1 MKICIIGGGLTGLTA
16 AYALSEGH
24 EVTLLEKQAE
34 IGGCLSSY
42 RIGTNF
48 VEKYYHHCFTTDTQ
62 LFALLDA
69 LDLSRNLEWLTG
81 TTGSCTGSTIY
92 PLNTPLEI
100 LSYPGMT
107 LIDKAHLAL
116 LTIRAKNMD
125 AGALD
130 NVPAAEFITKELGS
144 RVYHSFFEP
153 LLRSKF
159 GERRNE
165 ISAAWLISRIAI
177 RSHRGAHGERLGY
190 LKGGFHQLTEA
201 LVESAQKRGSII
213 CTGETA
219 VSLKRGQGGWELN
232 GEMYDHVISTIPPQ
246 DLQRIGGPAIAA
258 VPYQG
263 AACLTLCLDR
273 DVTNGIYW
281 TNMVDEAPYGAVV
294 AHTNLVPKS
303 RYGTDIVYL
312 ASYFG
317 DEISP
322 GHEDRMFADFCLRFR
337 VEREEVSWHSMATD
351 LRAGPVF
358 TTGYRDLIPRYEE
371 KGLFMAGMFSRPN
384 YPERSMEGAIAAGF
398 EVSGLIDRSL
408 SHESD

>member
-16 AYALSEGH
+16 AYALSKGH

-42 RIGTNF
+42 RIGTTW
-48 VEKYYHHCFTTDTQ
+48 VEKYYHHCFTTDTK
-62 LFALLDA
+62 LFAILEE
-69 LDLSRNLEWLTG
+69 LDLSRNLEWLRG
-81 TTGSCTGSTIY
+81 TTGSCTGSTIH

-100 LSYPGMT
+100 LRYPGMT
-107 LIDKAHLAL
+107 LIDKARLAL
-116 LTIRAKNMD
+116 LTIRAKKLD
-125 AGALD
+125 ADRLD
-130 NVPAAEFITKELGS
+130 TVPAEEFITRELGT

-159 GERRNE
+159 GERRHE
-165 ISAAWLISRIAI
+165 VSAAWLISRIAI

-190 LKGGFHQLTEA
+190 LNGGFHQLTEGLA
-201 LVESAQKRGSII
+201 DAAKKRGCTI
-213 CTGETA
+213 CGGEAA
-219 VSLKRGQGGWELN
+219 VSLKKSPGGWELN
-232 GEMYDHVISTIPPQ
+232 NEMYDHVVSTIPPQ
-246 DLQRIGGPAIAA
+246 DLQRIGGPEIAA

-263 AACLTLCLDR
+263 AACLTVCLDR

-281 TNMVDEAPYGAVV
+281 TNLVDEAPYGAVV
-294 AHTNLVPKS
+294 AHTNLVPRS

-317 DEISP
+317 DEIPP
-322 GHEDRMFADFCLRFR
+322 GHEDRMLADFCQRFR
-337 VEREEVSWHSMATD
+337 VEGEEVSWQSMATD

-358 TTGYRDLIPRYEE
+358 TTGYRNLIPKYEE
-371 KGLFMAGMFSRPN
+371 KGLYMAGMFSRPN
-384 YPERSMEGAIAAGF
+384 YPERSMEGAIIAGF
-398 EVSGLIDRSL
+398 EVSGFIDRSL